1 MSNDL
6 MSMSESVQAEANDEL
21 RRRASE
27 HALTIRTAFT
37 DLCKAM
43 INHFGEGA
51 LDPVAGEWNYAFRM
65 LASNQWRFET
75 EPEKM
80 SRALAAENERLRA
93 RVECLET
100 AIGLSKAGLNML
112 ENRGDMINRLAA
124 MKIRS
129 RLYDALLPVP
139 NSQQTTTYP
148 QKQEASRNE

>member
-80 SRALAAENERLRA
+80 SRTLAAENERLREQA
-93 RVECLET
+93 RVIHEEATGDGTYWDLVN
-100 AIGLSKAGLNML
+100 AMAAL
-112 ENRGDMINRLAA
+112 DMIGRWS
-124 MKIRS
+124 K
-129 RLYDALLPVP
+129 PVP
-139 NSQQTTTYP
+139 KSQQATTYT
-148 QKQEASRNE
+148 QEEEASRNE